1 MIGLGTLLNMAAI
14 VVGAALGVL
23 VGHRLPERTRDLITQ
38 ALGLVTLVVAA
49 LNIVELLDA
58 DWIADVGSAAPLLI
72 VLGSVVVGGIIGS
85 LLRLEDRVEQ
95 LGGWVQRKVSR
106 GDSATGEG
114 RARFIEGFV
123 DASLLFCIGPLA
135 VLGPISDG
143 LGRGIDQL
151 ALKSVLDLFA
161 SIAFAASLGWG
172 VAFSAVSVGIVQ
184 GLFTLLGA
192 LVGSVMAASAIAA
205 LTATGGVLLIGV
217 SLRLLKVSR
226 IAVADLLP
234 ALVIAPLLTMAVARW
249 L

>member
-1 MIGLGTLLNMAAI
+1 MRGLGTLLNMAAI
-14 VVGAALGVL
+14 VVGAGIGVL
-23 VGHRLPERTRDLITQ
+23 IGHRLPERTRDLITQ

-49 LNIVELLDA
+49 LNVVELLDA
-58 DWIADVGSAAPLLI
+58 HWIADVGSSAPLLI
-72 VLGSVVVGGIIGS
+72 VLGSVVLGGIIGS
-85 LLRLEDRVEQ
+85 LLHVEDKVER
-95 LGGWVQRKVSR
+95 LGGWVQRRVSR
-106 GDSATGEG
+106 GRASSEG

-135 VLGPISDG
+135 ILGALSDG

-184 GLFTLLGA
+184 GLVTLLGA

-226 IAVADLLP
+226 IPVADLLP
-234 ALVIAPLLTMAVARW
+234 ALVIAPLLTMAVAAWR
-249 L
+249 